1 MDIIDITVIG
11 LGFTGLPT
19 AVAAARSGL
28 TVLGVDASAERVRE
42 ISEQR
47 PGCGLTTVADHEL
60 NSALAS
66 GRLLLRHNAQGI
78 PHSNVYVLCVPT
90 PAGRHG
96 RLDVSL
102 LAQAADEVA
111 KAMRPGALVIVQST
125 CAPGTVEEVVLPRIA
140 AVSGLCAGLD
150 FHLAHSPV
158 RTDPGNVG
166 VETVP
171 RVVAGYTP
179 RCTELA
185 VRFVSRVARRVVA
198 VSSTRAAELVKIFEN
213 TFRMVNISLA
223 NELAALCRAQRVDV
237 DEVLE
242 AAGSKPY
249 GFLRHRPGPG
259 AGGDCIP
266 VSAGFFT
273 ASARRHGL
281 HSPVV
286 DAAIA
291 VNDAMPA
298 HTVHRVRE
306 ALAARGLPPLRRSR
320 VLVAGVTYKP
330 DTANVRQSAAVRVIN
345 ELCGEADVAYHDPY
359 VPNLVLDNGTV
370 LVSQPVSAP
379 ADLVLI
385 MTRHAAHEPVRRG
398 DVPVFDCS
406 SGDPVEVA

>member
-1 MDIIDITVIG
+1 MDAVVIG

-19 AVAAARSGL
+19 AVAAVRAGM
-28 TVLGVDASAERVRE
+28 TVLGIDANPERVRE
-42 ISEQR
+42 ITDQR
-47 PGCGLTTVADHEL
+47 PGCGLTTVAEHDL
-60 NSALAS
+60 RVALTS
-66 GRLLLRHNAQGI
+66 GRLQLRHNTEGI
-78 PHSNVYVLCVPT
+78 PHAGVYVLCVPT
-90 PAGRHG
+90 PADHHG

-102 LAQAADEVA
+102 LIQAADDVA
-111 KAMRPGALVIVQST
+111 RAMRPGALVIVQST
-125 CAPGTVEEVVLPRIA
+125 CAPGTVDEVVLPRLA
-140 AVSGLCAGLD
+140 ATSGLCPGLD

-158 RTDPGNVG
+158 RTDPGNVS
-166 VETVP
+166 VDAVP
-171 RVVAGYTP
+171 RVVAGHTP

-185 VRFVSRVARRVVA
+185 VRFVGRIADQVVP
-198 VSSTRAAELVKIFEN
+198 VSSPRAAELVKIFEN

-223 NELAALCRAQRVDV
+223 CELAALCRVQRVDV

-291 VNDAMPA
+291 VNNAMPA

-306 ALAARGLPPLRRSR
+306 ALAARGLPPLRRCR

-330 DTANVRQSAAVRVIN
+330 DTANVRQSAAVRVLN
-345 ELCGEADVAYHDPY
+345 ELAGEADVAYHDPY
-359 VPNLVLDNGTV
+359 VPNLVLDNGTT
-370 LVSQPVSAP
+370 LQSQPATAP

-385 MTRHAAHEPVRRG
+385 MTRHAAHEPVRRD

-406 SGDPVEVA
+406 SGAPVEVA

>member
-1 MDIIDITVIG
+1 MDAIVIG

-42 ISEQR
+42 IAEER
-47 PGCGLTTVADHEL
+47 PGCGLTTVASHDL
-60 NSALAS
+60 RSALAS
-66 GRLLLRHNAQGI
+66 GRLRLRHKEEGI
-78 PHSNVYVLCVPT
+78 PHGSVYVLCVPT
-90 PAGRHG
+90 PADRYG

-102 LAQAADEVA
+102 LTQAADDVA
-111 KAMRPGALVIVQST
+111 RAMRPGALVIVQST

-158 RTDPGNVG
+158 RTDPGNVS

-171 RVVAGYTP
+171 RVVAGHTP

-185 VRFVSRVARRVVA
+185 MRFLSRVAHSVVA
-198 VSSTRAAELVKIFEN
+198 VSSPRTAELVKIFEN

-237 DEVLE
+237 GEVLE

-266 VSAGFFT
+266 VSAGFF
-273 ASARRHGL
+273 SVNARRHGL

-291 VNDAMPA
+291 VNNAMPA

-345 ELCGEADVAYHDPY
+345 ELAGEAEVAYHDPY
-359 VPNLVLDNGTV
+359 VPELLLDNGTV

-385 MTRHAAHEPVRRG
+385 MTEHVAHEPVRRD
-398 DVPVFDCS
+398 DVLVFDCS
-406 SGDPVEVA
+406 SGDPVEVV

>member
-1 MDIIDITVIG
+1 MDIKDVAVVG

-19 AVAAARSGL
+19 AVAAARAGM

-42 ISEQR
+42 IAEQR
-47 PGCGLTTVADHEL
+47 PGCGLTTVAEHEL
-60 NSALAS
+60 GSALAS
-66 GRLLLRHNAQGI
+66 GRLLLQHNGDGI
-78 PHSNVYVLCVPT
+78 PHAKIYLLCVPT
-90 PAGRHG
+90 PADRHG

-102 LAQAADEVA
+102 LVQAADDVA
-111 KAMRPGALVIVQST
+111 RVMRPGTLVIVQST
-125 CAPGTVEEVVLPRIA
+125 CSPGTVEEVVLPRIA
-140 AVSGLCAGLD
+140 AASGLCAGLD

-158 RTDPGNVG
+158 RTDPGNVS
-166 VETVP
+166 VDTVP
-171 RVVAGYTP
+171 RVVAGHTP

-185 VRFVSRVARRVVA
+185 ARFVSRVAHRVVA
-198 VSSTRAAELVKIFEN
+198 VSSPRAAELVKIFEN

-223 NELAALCRAQRVDV
+223 NELAALCRAHRVDV

-286 DAAIA
+286 EAAIA
-291 VNDAMPA
+291 VNNAMPA
-298 HTVHRVRE
+298 HVVHRVRE

-345 ELCGEADVAYHDPY
+345 ELTGEADVAYHDPY
-359 VPNLVLDNGTV
+359 VPNLLLDNGTT
-370 LVSQPVSAP
+370 LVSQPASTP

-385 MTRHAAHEPVRRG
+385 MTKHAAHEPVRRD

-406 SGDPVEVA
+406 SGDPVEVV

>member
-1 MDIIDITVIG
+1 MDIVVVG

-19 AVAAARSGL
+19 AVAAARAGMA
-28 TVLGVDASAERVRE
+28 VLGVDASAERVRE
-42 ISEQR
+42 IAGRR
-47 PGCGLTTVADHEL
+47 PGCGLGTVAEQEL
-60 NSALAS
+60 DAAIASA
-66 GRLLLRHNAQGI
+66 RLSLRHNADGI
-78 PHSNVYVLCVPT
+78 PHAGVYVLCVPT
-90 PAGRHG
+90 PADRHG

-102 LAQAADEVA
+102 LTRAADDVA
-111 KAMRPGALVIVQST
+111 KAMRPGALVVVQST
-125 CAPGTVEEVVLPRIA
+125 CSPGTVEEVLLPRIS

-158 RTDPGNVG
+158 RTDPGNVA
-166 VETVP
+166 VDTVP

-185 VRFVSRVARRVVA
+185 VRFVSRVAHRVVA
-198 VSSTRAAELVKIFEN
+198 VSSPRAAELVKIFEN

-237 DEVLE
+237 GEVLE

-286 DAAIA
+286 EAAIA
-291 VNDAMPA
+291 VNNAMPA

-345 ELCGEADVAYHDPY
+345 ELAAEADVAYHDPY
-359 VPNLVLDNGTV
+359 VPTLVLDDGST
-370 LVSQPVSAP
+370 LTSQPVGAP
-379 ADLVLI
+379 ADIVLV
-385 MTRHAAHEPVRRG
+385 MTKHAAHEPVRRD

-406 SGDPVEVA
+406 SGDPVEVV

>member
-1 MDIIDITVIG
+1 VDVVVVG

-19 AVAAARSGL
+19 AVAAARSGM
-28 TVLGVDASAERVRE
+28 TVLGVDANAGRVRE
-42 ISEQR
+42 IAEQR
-47 PGCGLTTVADHEL
+47 PGCGLTTVAEHEL
-60 NSALAS
+60 RSALAS
-66 GRLLLRHNAQGI
+66 GRLFLQHNADGI
-78 PHSNVYVLCVPT
+78 PHANSYVLCVPT
-90 PAGRHG
+90 PPDRHG

-102 LAQAADEVA
+102 LVQAADDVSR
-111 KAMRPGALVIVQST
+111 AMRPGALVIVQST
-125 CAPGTVEEVVLPRIA
+125 CAPGTVEEIVLPRLT
-140 AVSGLCAGLD
+140 AVSGMCAGLD
-150 FHLAHSPV
+150 FYLAHSPV
-158 RTDPGNVG
+158 RTDPGNVA
-166 VETVP
+166 VDTVP
-171 RVVAGYTP
+171 RVVAGHTP
-179 RCTELA
+179 RCTERA
-185 VRFVSRVARRVVA
+185 VAFVRRVAHQVVA
-198 VSSTRAAELVKIFEN
+198 VSSPRTAELVKIFEN

-266 VSAGFFT
+266 VSARFFT

-286 DAAIA
+286 EAAIA

-306 ALAARGLPPLRRSR
+306 ALVARGLPPLRRSR

-345 ELCGEADVAYHDPY
+345 ELAGEADVAYHDPY
-359 VPNLVLDNGTV
+359 VPNLVLDNGDT

-385 MTRHAAHEPVRRG
+385 MTRHAAHDPVRRD